1 MKKIILI
8 LASFFI
14 IFNGYTQ
21 NVGIGTSS
29 PTEKLEVNGNVK
41 AGGLVVTQGS
51 QYDVVK
57 KGAGDVLT
65 FSKGTKGV
73 GISYIIAITG
83 IYPPRDGGGSYPD
96 IFLGEIRMFAGNYPP
111 GGFMFCNGQLLP
123 INVNQALFSILGTTY
138 GGNGQT
144 TFALPDL
151 RGAVPVGPGIPGNGA
166 GWDLGEVN

>member
-1 MKKIILI
+1 MKSILLLSMI
-8 LASFFI
+8 LSFNFS
-14 IFNGYTQ
+14 FSQ
-21 NVGIGTSS
+21 NVGIGVVA
-29 PTEKLEVNGNVK
+29 PVEKLEVNGNVK

-151 RGAVPVGPGIPGNGA
+151 RGSVPVGFGIPANGA